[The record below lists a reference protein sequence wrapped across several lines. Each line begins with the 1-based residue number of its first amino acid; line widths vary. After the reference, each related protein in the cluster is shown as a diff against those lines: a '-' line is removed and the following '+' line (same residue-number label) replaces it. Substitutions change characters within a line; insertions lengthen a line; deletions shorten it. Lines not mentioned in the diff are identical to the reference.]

1 MRIQSFCSKV
11 SISGALRAPAT
22 SLCFMRLSTRQQSAD
37 KDMQR
42 ILGVSKG
49 DVLIWSA
56 DLAHGGGEIA
66 DPSATRQSIVAHYC
80 PGNVYPMYRHYEGGS
95 EIVNYGDGRLGC
107 FARKVYWRSG

>member
-1 MRIQSFCSKV
+1 
-11 SISGALRAPAT
+11 
-22 SLCFMRLSTRQQSAD
+22 MRLSTRQQSAD